1 MQKFKQSQT
10 TGVYTRIYMFLANV
24 SDGYTP
30 VTSLVSATVN
40 LFKNG
45 VAFGS
50 QPTTPATLTHIQS
63 GHWYYEMD
71 SSYLSDLG
79 ILTVTVQDTNIR
91 PVVLMAEVVTYDPT
105 TSTGITAADVWSYGT
120 RDLTGS
126 VTVGTINANVITA
139 TSIASNA
146 ITSAKFGD
154 SALVIGSAAA
164 GGVKAYLDAGSIT
177 AGVIATNAID
187 ADAIATNA
195 IDSDAIADSA
205 ITIRLSTD
213 ATASEARLIA
223 GTTASDVWNALV
235 ASYATVDTF
244 GARLVRSASASTT
257 NEVTINAS
265 NHIAANVHQLQAN
278 VITAASIATGAID
291 ADALAADAATEIA
304 VATLTTDISGY
315 VSPTAGYA
323 IYQGLLEAGL
333 AKGFAE
339 QMTFP
344 AYIESHADTLLNRN
358 VGGGSNAGR
367 LVKEALYAL
376 RNKSQIIGTTLSVYD
391 ASDALSWTATVA
403 SSSSADPITGIDP

>member
-1 MQKFKQSQT
+1 
-10 TGVYTRIYMFLANV
+10 MFLANV

-91 PVVLMAEVVTYDPT
+91 PVVLMAEIVTYDPT

-146 ITSAKFGD
+146 ITAAK
-154 SALVIGSAAA
+154 
-164 GGVKAYLDAGSIT
+164 
-177 AGVIATNAID
+177 
-187 ADAIATNA
+187 
-195 IDSDAIADSA
+195 IADSA